1 MRNTIGLARLFTLLF
16 SNLLIFSLSA
26 ATDGPRTLPASSQG
40 SQQWEGQGSCGPDCS
55 CGCLQGGVCTCHNPS
70 VARENTYGVSECN
83 QIDAEACGSGS
94 FCNDPE
100 VCCRYHDL
108 SLQTAECCDK
118 DGIWLP
124 EDPVLFRPFM
134 ADPREICYSVG
145 WRFNDNALTKNI
157 IDVSFG
163 DTLAIYRWCDMWP
176 WHGQLQ
182 IEIEGAVWAVFD
194 PCTESAPLINAD
206 YYVGFPLTYAIDRW
220 QFRLRP
226 FHISSHIGDE
236 FLLNHPGFD
245 RRNASN
251 EYIDFFISHDFTEE
265 IRFYGG
271 IGYILREDESFK
283 IKRYYSAVGAELR
296 LMHLSF
302 RDDKDCLMGF
312 PIFAMHFRQN
322 AEFKKHVD
330 ATYIL
335 GYQISKL
342 CGLCRNLRFF
352 IEYHDGYSLEGQFCK
367 DPTNYFAIR
376 SSYGF

>member
-1 MRNTIGLARLFTLLF
+1 MHKSTYGLARVFTGFL
-16 SNLLIFSLSA
+16 SNLLIFSASA
-26 ATDGPRTLPASSQG
+26 VADDSFTLPSMNQDVPQWNERGLCESEFTSANLGENEFNMNTSS
-40 SQQWEGQGSCGPDCS
+40 ETECDCCS
-55 CGCLQGGVCTCHNPS
+55 DEQI
-70 VARENTYGVSECN
+70 CN
-83 QIDAEACGSGS
+83 Y
-94 FCNDPE
+94 CNGDPE
-100 VCCRYHDL
+100 VRARYHDL
-108 SLQTAECCDK
+108 ALQTVECCDH

-206 YYVGFPLTYAIDRW
+206 YYVGFPLTYAIDGW

-251 EYIDFFISHDFTEE
+251 EYLDFFISHDLTQE

-271 IGYILREDESFK
+271 VGYILREDESFK
-283 IKRYYSAVGAELR
+283 IKRFYSAVGAELR
-296 LMHLSF
+296 LMRLSF
-302 RDDKDCLMGF
+302 YDDKDYLMGF

-322 AEFKKHVD
+322 GEYKKHVD

-335 GYQISKL
+335 GYQISKQ

-352 IEYHDGYSLEGQFCK
+352 IEYHDGYSVEGQFCK

-376 SSYGF
+376 GSYGF

>member
-1 MRNTIGLARLFTLLF
+1 MRKSTPELSKLFTA
-16 SNLLIFSLSA
+16 LLISNFLSFSGYGIAEDSLITFAGNQEAYQSWNES
-26 ATDGPRTLPASSQG
+26 TPYHSDGFCNNT
-40 SQQWEGQGSCGPDCS
+40 QQS
-55 CGCLQGGVCTCHNPS
+55 PS
-70 VARENTYGVSECN
+70 ECVSEG
-83 QIDAEACGSGS
+83 D
-94 FCNDPE
+94 
-100 VCCRYHDL
+100 VCCSPAWDHQAFGECCNNGCCDVRSKYHDPTL
-108 SLQTAECCDK
+108 YTIECCGGG
-118 DGIWLP
+118 GIWLP

-163 DTLAIYRWCDMWP
+163 DTLAIYRWCDVWP

-182 IEIEGAVWAVFD
+182 IDIEGAVWAVFD
-194 PCTESAPLINAD
+194 PATESAPLINAD
-206 YYVGFPLTYAIDRW
+206 YYVGFPLTYAVNKW

-251 EYIDFFISHDFTEE
+251 EYIDFFVSHDLTPE
-265 IRFYGG
+265 IRFYAG
-271 IGYILREDESFK
+271 IGYILRQDESFK
-283 IKRYYSAVGAELR
+283 IKPFYSAVGAELR
-296 LMHLSF
+296 LMHLGF
-302 RDDKDCLMGF
+302 YDAKDYLVGF

-322 AEFKKHVD
+322 GEYKKHAD

-335 GYQISKL
+335 GYQFSKL
-342 CGLCRNLRFF
+342 CGLCRNMRFF
-352 IEYHDGYSLEGQFCK
+352 LEYHDGYSSEGQFCK

-376 SSYGF
+376 GSYGF

>member
-1 MRNTIGLARLFTLLF
+1 MRKSTTGLSKLFTALF
-16 SNLLIFSLSA
+16 TTNILVFSMPANADQDMVSYEGVPQGNE
-26 ATDGPRTLPASSQG
+26 TMYYNDGNGISYYPQDTS
-40 SQQWEGQGSCGPDCS
+40 GSCMSGASTSEDGS
-55 CGCLQGGVCTCHNPS
+55 DDWNSNYQGYGDYSDGCCDVRS
-70 VARENTYGVSECN
+70 
-83 QIDAEACGSGS
+83 
-94 FCNDPE
+94 
-100 VCCRYHDL
+100 RYHDQA
-108 SLQTAECCDK
+108 LQTIECCDHE
-118 DGIWLP
+118 GIWLP
-124 EDPVLFRPFM
+124 EAPPLFRPFM

-251 EYIDFFISHDFTEE
+251 EYIDFFISHDLTPEL
-265 IRFYGG
+265 RFYGG

-283 IKRYYSAVGAELR
+283 IKPFYSAVGAELR
-296 LMHLSF
+296 LMKLGF
-302 RDDKDCLMGF
+302 YDEKDFLVGF

-322 AEFKKHVD
+322 GEYKKHVD

-335 GYQISKL
+335 GYQFSKL
-342 CGLCRNLRFF
+342 CGLCRNMRFF
-352 IEYHDGYSLEGQFCK
+352 IEYHDGYSSEGQFCK
-367 DPTNYFAIR
+367 DPTSYFAIR
-376 SSYGF
+376 GSYGF